1 MSGSWLGA
9 FPGLDALP
17 EGERR
22 DLESSVRRV
31 RLPAGV
37 QPFRASDHCEHYFF
51 VLAGRV
57 RVQMVA
63 ESGREIVL
71 YRIGAGETC
80 VLTTACLLSG
90 ENYPAEARS
99 ETELDALMLPRTA
112 FRALLDRSPAFRDF
126 VFRAYGQR
134 IAGLMALIEEVV
146 FRRLDLRLAQWLAER
161 ADAQGTHLPMTHQE
175 IAQELGSARE
185 VVSRQL
191 KDFERR
197 GWLVLGRGAVEVV
210 QPEALRRFVRSDPE

>member
-1 MSGSWLGA
+1 MSGSWLTA
-9 FPGLDALP
+9 FPGLDALAESERNHL
-17 EGERR
+17 EGSARR
-22 DLESSVRRV
+22 AQ
-31 RLPAGV
+31 LPAGV
-37 QPFRASDHCEHYFF
+37 RPFRSGDRCDHYLF
-51 VLAGRV
+51 LLSGRI

-80 VLTTACLLSG
+80 VLTTACLMSG
-90 ENYPAEARS
+90 EDYPAEACS
-99 ETELDALMLPRTA
+99 ETEHDVLMLPRSA
-112 FRALLDRSPAFRDF
+112 FRALLDHSPAFRDF

-134 IAGLMALIEEVV
+134 IASLMALIEEVM
-146 FRRLDLRLAQWLAER
+146 FRRFDVRLARWLLERTEAEGR
-161 ADAQGTHLPMTHQE
+161 HLPVTHQQ

-197 GWLVLGRGAVEVV
+197 GWLALGRGAIEVAQL
-210 QPEALRRFVRSDPE
+210 QPLRAFLHAEAG

>member
-1 MSGSWLGA
+1 VTERWLAA

-17 EGERR
+17 EPER
-22 DLESSVRRV
+22 SSLLAGIRRI
-31 RLPAGV
+31 RLPAGAK
-37 QPFRASDHCEHYFF
+37 PFRSGDRCEQYVF
-51 VLAGRV
+51 VLSGQV

-71 YRIGAGETC
+71 YRIGAGDTC

-90 ENYPAEARS
+90 EEYPAEATS
-99 ETELDALMLPRTA
+99 ETEIDALVLPRET
-112 FRALLDRSPAFRDF
+112 FRTLLDRSPAFRDF

-134 IAGLMALIEEVV
+134 IASLMALIEEVV
-146 FRRLDLRLAQWLAER
+146 FRRLDLRLAGWLLER
-161 ADAQGTHLPMTHQE
+161 ADAGGPQLAITHQQ
-175 IAQELGSARE
+175 IAVEVGSARE

-197 GWLVLGRGAVEVV
+197 GWLMLGRGIIEVADRD
-210 QPEALRRFVRSDPE
+210 ALRGFVHASEA